1 MGKKK
6 DNDKTLKAAS
16 PTKIAAS
23 AERKERKKVREAFRI
38 VENLDNYRNRG
49 AAKSRAGAGTE
60 RSSKKKSGGSGLR
73 LRFGLDALISDSDTR
88 AVKGESLQP
97 GESRL
102 VDIHITIPYVWKIP
116 ILGKKALSMVRKIQD
131 QGYPES
137 IRDILKSLRAKS
149 PL

>member
-6 DNDKTLKAAS
+6 DNDKTVKAAS
-16 PTKIAAS
+16 SAKSAAS
-23 AERKERKKVREAFRI
+23 SERRQRKKVRDAFKI
-38 VENLDNYRNRG
+38 VEDLDNYRER
-49 AAKSRAGAGTE
+49 AAVKSCAAPE
-60 RSSKKKSGGSGLR
+60 PAKDSKKGAGSGLR

-88 AVKGESLQP
+88 AAKDETLQS

-102 VDIHITIPYVWKIP
+102 MDIHITIPYVWKIP
-116 ILGKKALSMVRKIQD
+116 ILGKKALGIVRNIQA